1 MSTRPARPT
10 IPRHATPNDRAYVV
24 HPGMTPCYSHAG
36 MDVYHGDGAEVL
48 RQDGIAG
55 TVDLIVTSPP
65 YGALRD
71 YGGHGFDFETM
82 AGACVAALA
91 PGGVIVW
98 VVGDSTVDGSELG
111 TPYRQALWFLDHGDV
126 LLHDTMIYR
135 KRGNGGRPW
144 PNRHSNGFEFMFVL
158 SKGKPRTANII
169 RDVPALT
176 VGRLIRSATLRQK
189 DGTTHKQ
196 KQYTIP
202 DFIPRDNVW
211 TFSQQAANGT
221 RQQISHPAPFPVLL
235 AKDHIRTWSNPG
247 DLVADPMAGSGT
259 TLRAAKELGRRAVGV
274 EIHADYIP
282 IITDRLSQDMLDLC
296 R

>member
-1 MSTRPARPT
+1 M
-10 IPRHATPNDRAYVV
+10 
-24 HPGMTPCYSHAG
+24 
-36 MDVYHGDGAEVL
+36 YHGDGAQVL
-48 RQDGIAG
+48 LQDGIAG

-71 YGGHGFDFETM
+71 YGGHGFDFEAM
-82 AGACVAALA
+82 ASACVAALA
-91 PGGVIVW
+91 PGGVLVW

-135 KRGNGGRPW
+135 KRGNGGRTW
-144 PNRHSNGFEFMFVL
+144 HRRHPNGFEFMYVF
-158 SKGKPRTANII
+158 SKGKPKTVNII
-169 RDVPALT
+169 CDVPTLEP
-176 VGRLIRSATLRQK
+176 GRVVRSTSVRNK
-189 DGTTHKQ
+189 DGSTSIRPHR
-196 KQYTIP
+196 TIP
-202 DFIPRDNVW
+202 DVAPRDNVW
-211 TFSQQAANGT
+211 TYAQQSANGT
-221 RQQISHPAPFPVLL
+221 PDNPSHPAPFPLAL

-282 IITDRLSQDMLDLC
+282 IITERLSQDMLDL
-296 R
+296 